1 LFRIINR
8 KHVDSFITLKSDIEA
23 LWAGAFSRIGDM
35 GRSVFLNMA
44 EEIDATRRLLESL
57 GDEVS
62 IRVNIDDITIALD
75 RIDLLHTRIGLLNE
89 ERIALHG
96 VDIQEKAQIIGQVL
110 SAAEAEGRFTPQHQA
125 ALKTVGIDPVQIL
138 GKITGESVEELTQK
152 MQQGA
157 FTVAMLKQALG
168 SASEEGKSFH
178 QVLGGIRDVSSGVKD
193 GLDGLTKIIELTGKF
208 SEAEGSAKLLRT
220 LKNVSGGL
228 DGALKLVSG
237 AEGIVGGVSKLVGVG
252 EAAGG
257 AALVEGAVATAEAV
271 TGFELLTAATVGA
284 TEGLGL
290 IGTAL
295 LATPW
300 GAAAAGIAALGVGLY
315 EICQIPEKNAEI
327 EKKNKE
333 VEQVEKYNNIVTRT
347 IRDLQWED
355 IQPMK
360 NEQFFSNA
368 QVPFHETM
376 FQEILEI
383 RLAEGTKEYR
393 DMMMGHI
400 KELYHDLTSDANAV
414 SLVTLGRNEHTDT
427 KENHERWTQLLEFF
441 EKEEAKFA
449 REEKLKSIGK
459 QSKTTKARNISTT
472 ASSAL
477 TSGGGKQ
484 IVIHVKSFA
493 EHFTVNATN
502 LPDAGRQSRDVF
514 ERMFLEVLHSANAAM

>member
-1 LFRIINR
+1 M
-8 KHVDSFITLKSDIEA
+8 DSFMTLKSDIEE
-23 LWAGAFSRIGDM
+23 LWAGAFNKIGDM
-35 GRSVFLNMA
+35 GRIVFLDLA
-44 EEIDATRRLLESL
+44 EDIDTTRRLLDSL
-57 GDEVS
+57 ADEVR
-62 IRVNIDDITIALD
+62 IRVNTDGVMIALD
-75 RIDLLHTRIGLLNE
+75 RVDLLHTRIDLLNE
-89 ERIALHG
+89 KRIALHS
-96 VDIQEKAQIIGQVL
+96 VDKEEKAQIIGQVL
-110 SAAEAEGRFTPQHQA
+110 SAAAAEGRFMPQHQA
-125 ALKTVGIDPVQIL
+125 MLRTVGVDTVQML
-138 GKITGESVEELTQK
+138 GAITGESAEELSQK
-152 MQQGA
+152 MQQGT
-157 FTVAMLKQALG
+157 FTVDMLKQALG
-168 SASEEGKSFH
+168 SASEEGKRFH
-178 QVLGGIRDVSSGVKD
+178 DVLGGIRDVSSGVKD
-193 GLDGLTKIIELTGKF
+193 GIDGLTKIMELTGKF
-208 SEAEGSAKLLRT
+208 SEAEGGAKLLRT

-228 DGALKLVSG
+228 DGGLKLVSG
-237 AEGIVGGVSKLVGVG
+237 AEGLIGGVSKLASVG

-257 AALVEGAVATAEAV
+257 VALVEGAVATAEAV

-284 TEGLGL
+284 TEGIGL

-333 VEQVEKYNNIVTRT
+333 VEQVEKYNSIVTRT

-400 KELYHDLTSDANAV
+400 KELYHDLTSDANTV
-414 SLVTLGRNEHTDT
+414 SLVTLGRDANIDT
-427 KENHERWTQLLEFF
+427 RENHERWTHLLEFF
-441 EKEEAKFA
+441 EKEQAKFT
-449 REEKLKSIGK
+449 REEKLKSISGK
-459 QSKTTKARNISTT
+459 ESTLAKPRNISTT
-472 ASSAL
+472 ASNAL
-477 TSGGGKQ
+477 TGGGGKQ

-502 LPDAGRQSRDVF
+502 LPDAGRQSREVF